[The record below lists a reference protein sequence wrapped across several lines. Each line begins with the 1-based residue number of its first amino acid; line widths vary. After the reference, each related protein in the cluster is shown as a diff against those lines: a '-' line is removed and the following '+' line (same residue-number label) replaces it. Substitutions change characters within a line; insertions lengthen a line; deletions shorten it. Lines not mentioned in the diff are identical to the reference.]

1 MSRPNNK
8 GWKEMRKLKVIGLAA
23 LAVLAVSAVSASAA
37 NAAEGT
43 AVVSEG
49 STGFTATQTGT
60 GHTFTLPGNKVL
72 SCATATFSGTVTNGS
87 KSVTATPNY
96 GSCTVKVEATTLKAT
111 VTPTGCT
118 YKFYDLTTTAANT
131 YAAKTDL
138 ECTGT
143 GVHIIVR
150 NEADT
155 ANLCEYL
162 VDPQTG
168 LTGVHFTDNANN
180 TLNIKATEV
189 AVSVTKI
196 FGTVGNCGGGTTVSK
211 YNGDTVATPA
221 SGNVDIDD

>member
-1 MSRPNNK
+1 
-8 GWKEMRKLKVIGLAA
+8 MRKLKVIGLAA

-43 AVVSEG
+43 AVVSAG

-96 GSCTVKVEATTLKAT
+96 ASCTVKVESTTLKAT

-143 GVHIIVR
+143 GVHIVVR

-155 ANLCEYL
+155 ADLCEYRM
-162 VDPQTG
+162 DPQTG
-168 LTGVHFTDNANN
+168 VTGVHFTDNANN

-189 AVSVTKI
+189 GLVMTKVS
-196 FGTVGNCGGGTTVSK
+196 GTVGNCGGAILTTK
-211 YNGDTVATPA
+211 FNGDTVVTPGL
-221 SGNVDIDD
+221 GNVDIDE